1 MKGIKR
7 RAIAVLGI
15 GVATALIG
23 VGVANADPNIPVG
36 GHTYDRA
43 LQGEGSDTTEG
54 VMNGLSE
61 VITNGGNK
69 VIASYNA
76 LGSAGFQTRNTAGCL
91 YKGNPKPGDPNAG
104 SSASD
109 YVEGYRANGSGNGV
123 SALNDSWVT
132 PSTGHATTGCLD
144 FARASSVQG
153 TKTVGMTY
161 IPYAKDAVAFAVTSS
176 SNLPRLLSYADLQAM
191 YNCTY
196 PGFTGATPLY
206 HALLPQAGSGTR
218 KFWLSKLGITEQN
231 IADHNTA
238 GSTCV
243 SDQKSRTGLGGTN
256 PIEEHQGSILDDST
270 IVPISIAQY
279 IAQSQG
285 SIADARG
292 RAVLGTIVDQNS
304 TGVTAPTQ
312 FSLPAA
318 MNATYGNVT
327 GGVAFSRDVYNVIP
341 TQTVGNASFSLL
353 NSTFVGNTSSVCQNS
368 ATILKYGFGV
378 AANCGDTSTTTPGQ

>member
-7 RAIAVLGI
+7 RAIAVI
-15 GVATALIG
+15 GFGAATALIG
-23 VGVANADPNIPVG
+23 VGVANADPVIPAG
-36 GHTYDRA
+36 GHTYDRP

-76 LGSAGFQTRNTAGCL
+76 LGTSGFQSRNTAACT
-91 YKGNPKPGDPNAG
+91 YKGNPKPGDPLPG

-123 SALNDSWVT
+123 NALNDAWVT
-132 PSTGHATTGCLD
+132 PAHTTNGCLD
-144 FARASSVQG
+144 FARASSVQSA
-153 TKTVGMTY
+153 KTVGMTY
-161 IPYAKDAVAFAVTSS
+161 IPYAKDAVAFAVTAS

-196 PGFTGATPLY
+196 PGFTGGTPQY

-218 KFWLSKLGITEQN
+218 KFWLSKLGITETQISN
-231 IADHNTA
+231 NNAA
-238 GSTCV
+238 GNTCV

-256 PIEEHQGSILDDST
+256 PIEEHQGSILDDNT

-292 RAVLGTIVDQNS
+292 RSVLGTIVDANS
-304 TGVTAPTQ
+304 TGSTPATQ
-312 FSLPAA
+312 FSLPAS
-318 MNATYGNVT
+318 MNASYGTVT

-341 TQTVGNASFSLL
+341 TQTVGNATYPLL
-353 NSTFVGNTSSVCQNS
+353 NSTFVGSGSSICQNS
-368 ATILKYGFGV
+368 ATILKYGFGL
-378 AANCGDTSTTTPGQ
+378 ASNCGDTSTTTAGQ